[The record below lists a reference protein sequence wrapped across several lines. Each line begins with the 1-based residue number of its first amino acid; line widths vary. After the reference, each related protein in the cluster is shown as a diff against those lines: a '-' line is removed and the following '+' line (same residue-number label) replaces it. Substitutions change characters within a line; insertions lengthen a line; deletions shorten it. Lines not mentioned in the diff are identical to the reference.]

1 MSDFSPDSTLP
12 QPLTYSAAGVDLG
25 RADALVGHLRR
36 LAART
41 HGPEVTPY
49 TDSYAG
55 LYQMGA
61 GGPLLAASCDGV
73 GTKLLLASRLRR
85 FRALGQDLVAMNVND
100 LLPCGARPL
109 FFLDYLAAGRLD
121 PEPLTELMEGMVAA
135 CQQAGCALLGGETA
149 ELPGVLAA
157 SALELAG
164 FAVGLVDSSLTPVL
178 SKLAAGDQVLALPAS
193 GVHANG
199 LSLARRAL
207 ERAGLSLEA
216 QPPGLAQSLG
226 ETLLTPTP
234 IYVDEVLGALRRGA
248 GEVHAA
254 AHITGGGLLGRA
266 RKLLREGLM
275 LRLWP
280 DSYQQPPIFRI
291 IAQAGE
297 ISAQE
302 MASTFNM
309 GLGFLLC
316 TSAAGAQRI
325 LAEPQTP
332 WLRVG
337 EIVTGAPGVD
347 LG

>member
-1 MSDFSPDSTLP
+1 MSDLTPDSTLP
-12 QPLTYSAAGVDLG
+12 PPLTYSAAGVDLG
-25 RADALVGHLRR
+25 RADFLVGQLRR

-55 LYQMGA
+55 LYRLGED
-61 GGPLLAASCDGV
+61 GPLLAASCDGV
-73 GTKLLLASRLRR
+73 GTKLLLAARLRR

-109 FFLDYLAAGRLD
+109 FFLDYLAAGLLD
-121 PEPLTELMEGMVAA
+121 PGPLTELMEGMVAA

-149 ELPGVLAA
+149 EMPGVLAT
-157 SALELAG
+157 SHLELAG
-164 FAVGLVDSSLTPVL
+164 FAVGLVDPPLTPRL
-178 SKLAAGDQVLALPAS
+178 GELAAGDQVLALPAS

-207 ERAGLSLEA
+207 ERAGLALDA

-234 IYVDEVLGALRRGA
+234 IYVSEVLDALRRGA

-266 RKLLREGLM
+266 RKLLREGLA

-280 DSYQQPPIFRI
+280 DSFVQPPIFRI

-297 ISAQE
+297 ISAPE

-316 TSAAGAQRI
+316 ASAAGAERI
-325 LAEPQTP
+325 LAAPQTR
-332 WLRVG
+332 WQRVG
-337 EIVTGAPGVD
+337 EIVEGAMGVD